1 MKIHFECEA
10 TEQRV
15 IRFLIQLSISR
26 IDDNPI
32 KNYCIITPKY
42 VVAFEI
48 KSFSIN
54 NNDNHSV
61 TQHTYTYTHIVFIYG
76 DNFHYNNL

>member
-1 MKIHFECEA
+1 MSERKKRLLFFRLVIMKIHFEREA

-26 IDDNPI
+26 IDGNPI

-48 KSFSIN
+48 KIFSIN
-54 NNDNHSV
+54 CNDNNSV
-61 TQHTYTYTHIVFIYG
+61 I
-76 DNFHYNNL
+76 